1 MLQSYIK
8 KKYVIYFYLI
18 IFFEKQLT
26 SDKKNMLNHIMYGEY
41 ISQSLFIVNI
51 FFKILF
57 Y

>member
-8 KKYVIYFYLI
+8 KTCYLFLFNF
-18 IFFEKQLT
+18 FFEKQLT